1 MNPKELRQQ
10 VLDTAMITGAG
21 HISPCLSIVEILIT
35 LYYAPILNFRARDP
49 KWDGRDRFILSK
61 GHAAL
66 ALYLILA
73 DLGYYPIEWLLK
85 GWVGGMAE
93 PSCPGVETSTGALG
107 HGLSIGAG
115 MAYTAKL
122 DNKDWKTVVLLG
134 DGECQEGQVWEA
146 AMWASHHRLNNLIA
160 IVDRNGIQALANT
173 EKVTS
178 IEPLMERFSSFG
190 WDVVKVPGH
199 DMAILHHYLSDAY
212 RRVGNNPYM
221 IIADTIKGK
230 GISFMENRPLW
241 HWRLPN
247 KEELAQAKE
256 DLK

>member
-1 MNPKELRQQ
+1 MSPEELRRQI
-10 VLDTAMITGAG
+10 LEMAMKTGAG
-21 HISPCLSIVEILIT
+21 HISPCLSCVEILLT
-35 LYYAPILNFRARDP
+35 LYYGPILRFKHNDP
-49 KWDGRDRFILSK
+49 KWPDRDRFILSK

-73 DLGYYPIEWLLK
+73 DLGFYPQDWLLK

-107 HGLSIGAG
+107 HGLSVGAG
-115 MAYTAKL
+115 MAYTAKM
-122 DNKDWKTVVLLG
+122 DGKDWKTVVLLG

-146 AMWASHHRLNNLIA
+146 AMWASSHKLNNLIA
-160 IVDRNGIQALANT
+160 IIDRNRIQALDDT
-173 EKVTS
+173 EKITAL
-178 IEPLMERFSSFG
+178 EPLSVRFQSFG
-190 WDVVKVPGH
+190 WSVSTINGH
-199 DMAILHHYLSDAY
+199 SMDMLYRKLKEAY
-212 RRVGNNPYM
+212 VNEQPKPTM

-230 GISFMENRPLW
+230 GISFMENKPLW

-247 KEELAQAKE
+247 EEELAIAKE